1 MKRALLFV
9 MVLLSCAFICSCGQK
24 YTEDSFFC
32 MDAPVYVK
40 VSNNDSGSI
49 SEYKKILRK
58 LENELSRHKDGGVVY
73 LYNESEKG
81 TIITDDVKALLE
93 ISDRV
98 TIDTEGAFTAFSG
111 SVTSLWEKSTV
122 YPTEDQIK
130 DALGAIPKDYV
141 LEGDYLKKESAETLI
156 EFGAIAK
163 GYACDRVIG
172 EMKKEGAESGIIS
185 FTSSIGVLGH
195 NPDGKAWKIAITD
208 PADKEGVIG
217 FVEMT
222 DCFLSVSGDYE
233 RFYEID
239 GVKYNHIIDMRTGL
253 PVDSAVRST
262 VVVADNGALSDALS
276 TALFILGPEWA
287 ESKYGKDDSVKYLFV
302 TDQGIIMNDSM
313 REIFKAEK

>member
-1 MKRALLFV
+1 MKRALFFAII
-9 MVLLSCAFICSCGQK
+9 LLSCAFVCSCGQE

-32 MDAPVYVK
+32 MDAPVHIK
-40 VSNNDSGSI
+40 VSNKSDDGL
-49 SEYKKILRK
+49 SEYKNLLRK
-58 LENELSRHKDGGVVY
+58 LENELSRHKDGSAVY
-73 LYNESEKG
+73 LYNLSETG
-81 TIITDDVKALLE
+81 AGITDDVKALLE

-98 TIDTEGAFTAFSG
+98 TNDTEGAFTAFSG

-130 DALGAIPKDYV
+130 NAIGAIPKGYV
-141 LEGDYLKKESAETLI
+141 LDGNYLKKDYPSTMI

-172 EMKKEGAESGIIS
+172 ELKKDGAESGIIS

-287 ESKYGKDDSVKYLFV
+287 ESKYGKDGSVKYLFV
-302 TDQGIIMNDSM
+302 TDQGIVMNDSM
-313 REIFKAEK
+313 REIFKVEK